1 MCARFR
7 SVAAVAL
14 ISSLLLLTACT
25 AGPRDIRVTSVTDVN
40 LRDQTQFEW
49 AAGPP
54 PYRSKMISRIDFT
67 TSTDLLAFAKEHDF
81 NVSFV
86 VGPCEKGE
94 VKDNGA
100 GLGAVYWGK
109 THIYFGTKDAPG
121 YAEAIAKGPPF
132 TYQAYAE
139 RLEVDAAHGPLCFAL
154 AGGAMFGGKLRSNVA
169 TIPPKPSN

>member
-1 MCARFR
+1 M
-7 SVAAVAL
+7 AL

-67 TSTDLLAFAKEHDF
+67 TSTDLLAFAKQHDF

-86 VGPCEKGE
+86 VGPCTKEG
-94 VKDNGA
+94 VKDNGE
-100 GLGAVYWGK
+100 GLGAVYWGR
-109 THIYFGTKDAPG
+109 THIYFGTGDAPG
-121 YAEAIAKGPPF
+121 YAEAMAKGPPY
-132 TYQAYAE
+132 TYQAYAS
-139 RLEVDAAHGPLCFAL
+139 RLQIGAGQAPLCFTL
-154 AGGAMFGGKLRSNVA
+154 SGGAMMGGKLRSNVA
-169 TIPPKPSN
+169 VIPVGSSN